1 MLIRLISVIALI
13 QFMLLLISGANVNI
27 ALYRSLLVFMVLF
40 AAIYLTIFFL
50 NIIQKS
56 PETENA
62 TVADGGSST
71 KQAEQ

>member
-27 ALYRSLLVFMVLF
+27 ALYRSLLVFMILF

-50 NIIQKS
+50 NIIQQT

-62 TVADGGSST
+62 TATDGGSST
-71 KQAEQ
+71 KRAEQ

>member
-50 NIIQKS
+50 NIIQKT

-62 TVADGGSST
+62 TAADGGSGT
-71 KQAEQ
+71 KRAEQ